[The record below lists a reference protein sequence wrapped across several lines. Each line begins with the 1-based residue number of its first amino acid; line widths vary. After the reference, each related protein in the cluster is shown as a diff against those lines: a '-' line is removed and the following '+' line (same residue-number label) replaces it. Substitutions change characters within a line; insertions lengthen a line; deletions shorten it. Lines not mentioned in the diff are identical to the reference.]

1 MARDPFVPPLRHE
14 RGDGESVD
22 DYKQRI
28 ADERREAFRE
38 WQTRGPAA
46 NAKRPDG
53 SPLYRVRH
61 DGTIARTAPLSASRK
76 RRVRER
82 DGHAC
87 VLCGAADN
95 LEIDHIVP
103 YRDGGSNELD
113 NLRTLCRPC
122 HGKRGRGR

>member
-14 RGDGESVD
+14 RREGESVD

-82 DGHAC
+82 DDHAC

>member
-14 RGDGESVD
+14 RREGESVD

-38 WQTRGPAA
+38 WQTRDPAA

-76 RRVRER
+76 LRVRER

>member
-1 MARDPFVPPLRHE
+1 MAREPFVPPLRHE
-14 RGDGESVD
+14 RRDGESVD
-22 DYKQRI
+22 DFKDRI
-28 ADERREAFRE
+28 ARERREAFRE
-38 WQTRGPAA
+38 WQSHGPTAA
-46 NAKRPDG
+46 AARPDG

-61 DGTIARTAPLSASRK
+61 DGTLARTAPLSASRK

-82 DGHAC
+82 DGNRC
-87 VLCGAADN
+87 VFCGADDN
-95 LEIDHIVP
+95 LEIDHIVR

>member
-14 RGDGESVD
+14 RREGESVD

-61 DGTIARTAPLSASRK
+61 DGTRTAPLSASRK